1 MTIKSVP
8 FTRGTPTRRERAA
21 ARDDRVG
28 VVGNWKR
35 TTWIWIFL
43 LPTIV
48 LYGLYTLYPIVASY
62 WYSLVEWNG
71 FTADQRFVGISN
83 YRAVFADPLFWNS
96 FKITLL
102 FMLLVVPARVVLSLL
117 IAIMLNSPKLPLA
130 PVLRSAFFIPVVTTT
145 AIIGVVMRF
154 ILDPASG
161 PINSIILALGGEG
174 INFLGDQRWA
184 LPTAAALY
192 VWKFFG
198 VTMIYWLAALQTIP
212 NELYEAAR
220 IDGAGLLQLFRHIT
234 LPMLKPFLIIITV
247 LTVEETFHNF
257 DLMYTLTAGGPFF
270 HTEIIEI
277 YIYRWA
283 FAAAIPQLGH
293 ASAAAVIFGLLVA
306 VVGALQLWGVY
317 ASRRLRRS

>member
-1 MTIKSVP
+1 MTSRSVR
-8 FTRGTPTRRERAA
+8 F
-21 ARDDRVG
+21 
-28 VVGNWKR
+28 R

-43 LPTIV
+43 VPTVV
-48 LYGLYTLYPIVASY
+48 LYGVYTIYPIIASY

-71 FTADQRFVGISN
+71 FDADQKFVGLSN
-83 YRAVFADPLFWNS
+83 YREVFADPLFWNS
-96 FKITLL
+96 FKVTLF
-102 FMLLVVPARVVLSLL
+102 FMLLVVPARVLL
-117 IAIMLNSPKLPLA
+117 TLLLAMVLNSPKLPLIGL
-130 PVLRSAFFIPVVTTT
+130 LRSAFFIPVVTTT

-161 PINSIILALGGEG
+161 PITTMLTKLGFGG
-174 INFLGDQRWA
+174 VDFLGDQHLA
-184 LPTAAALY
+184 LPTAAVLY

-212 NELYEAAR
+212 YELYEAAR
-220 IDGAGLLQLFRHIT
+220 IDGAGTRQLFRHIT

-257 DLMYTLTAGGPFF
+257 DLMYTLTGGGPYF

-283 FAAAIPQLGH
+283 FAASIPQLGH

-317 ASRRLRRS
+317 AGRRLRGDQR